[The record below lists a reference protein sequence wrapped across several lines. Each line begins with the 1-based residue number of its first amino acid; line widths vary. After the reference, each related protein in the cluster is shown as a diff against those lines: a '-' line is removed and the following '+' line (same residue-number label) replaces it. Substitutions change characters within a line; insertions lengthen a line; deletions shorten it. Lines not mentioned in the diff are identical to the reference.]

1 MFWYTQARL
10 IRRYGWYSS
19 RSRGIWLRKPHLVR
33 LAPEGWKQD
42 HTAQAALGNSS
53 ADQQYAEAS
62 VSCRE
67 SRAAWARLSTEVY
80 EADPLGCGRC
90 GPPMRVVAVITEPQQ
105 VRKILRHLIKTG
117 KAPPGL
123 DPASVRSARTDY
135 GRAGR
140 AFRAIMRT
148 II

>member
-1 MFWYTQARL
+1 V
-10 IRRYGWYSS
+10 SS
-19 RSRGIWLRKPHLVR
+19 P
-33 LAPEGWKQD
+33 
-42 HTAQAALGNSS
+42 
-53 ADQQYAEAS
+53 
-62 VSCRE
+62 E
-67 SRAAWARLSTEVY
+67 SRAAWARLMTKVY
-80 EADPLGCGRC
+80 EADPLVCGRF
-90 GPPMRVVAVITEPQQ
+90 GSPMRVVAVITEPQQ

-148 II
+148 IVNISPPDWRCHYIIHGQTRLYKNYT